1 MKAINLKTE
10 YLRDPLGIDIVHPR
24 LSWNCEDGIKQTAYQ
39 IIAKV
44 NGGTVWNSGKVR
56 SSSMTHIPYSGR
68 ELRSRER
75 VYWSVKLWDENG
87 VGGEISHSFFE
98 MGLLDASDWKAKWIT
113 GNYKVRK
120 SERFPVDCFRKNLS
134 VTEEVKSAR
143 LYITAC
149 GLYEAKLDGK
159 KIGNFC
165 LAPGHTD
172 YRKRIQYQTYDV
184 TEMLTAGEHAL
195 TVQLADGWYRGSCG
209 AWGIR
214 NQYGSETKLLAQ
226 LEITYADGKQE
237 TVVTDESWDWSNDGP
252 IRFADN
258 KDGEVYN
265 ANREPSYSGKA
276 RVTSHNVVP
285 NASNNV
291 PVTEHEQFTPTVSK
305 SPNGKWLLDF
315 GQNIAGYIS
324 FRIQAKANQKLTF
337 RFGELLDAEGKL
349 TLKNIQCV
357 SKEKSSPL
365 QQIIYTCREGLNEY
379 KTTFAVFGFQYAE
392 VETDIE
398 LQPENVTAI
407 AVYSDIEQTG
417 FFESSNELL
426 NRFVE
431 ATIWS
436 TKGNSLD
443 IPTDCP
449 TRERH
454 GWTGDAQIFFETANY
469 LFDYAAFSRKYL
481 NDVYDW
487 QKKDGRL
494 PQIAPYG
501 GVDFYMWTLN
511 GSVGWSDA
519 GILIPYRFWKLY
531 GDKQILVEYY
541 DRMKRYA
548 RFMMNRCG
556 KWGIMAKPLGLKGEA
571 AKYAVNAGQS
581 YGEWAEPK
589 DVYPNDW
596 KDMVAPHP
604 EVSTAYTSYVLRCM
618 AEIAEELGH
627 SEDAE
632 LFRKH
637 SEGTK
642 KAYQAMAENVDYSL
656 NTDRQA
662 RLVRP
667 LAFDLLNEQ
676 QTEYARKRLV
686 QALEN
691 YRWRLGTG
699 FLSTPLILDVL
710 ADIDIEAAYRLLENE
725 EMPGWLF
732 MPQNGAT
739 TIWESWEGTQAQGGI
754 ASLNHYSKGA
764 VCEWLFKTMCGI
776 RVDRENHFTIAPKPG
791 GQFVHA
797 KARYQSIYGVAES
810 GWERR
815 GSGYQFCITVPCNTT
830 ATVTFPDGISQHLSA
845 GTYFWQLSL

>member
-1 MKAINLKTE
+1 MVSGILVGLLFMAAREYFGADSTVWNTVNNLLFQDITASGAERAINLKTE

-365 QQIIYTCREGLNEY
+365 LIRMML
-379 KTTFAVFGFQYAE
+379 
-392 VETDIE
+392 
-398 LQPENVTAI
+398 PTARG
-407 AVYSDIEQTG
+407 V
-417 FFESSNELL
+417 
-426 NRFVE
+426 
-431 ATIWS
+431 
-436 TKGNSLD
+436 
-443 IPTDCP
+443 IP
-449 TRERH
+449 R
-454 GWTGDAQIFFETANY
+454 
-469 LFDYAAFSRKYL
+469 
-481 NDVYDW
+481 
-487 QKKDGRL
+487 
-494 PQIAPYG
+494 
-501 GVDFYMWTLN
+501 
-511 GSVGWSDA
+511 
-519 GILIPYRFWKLY
+519 
-531 GDKQILVEYY
+531 
-541 DRMKRYA
+541 
-548 RFMMNRCG
+548 
-556 KWGIMAKPLGLKGEA
+556 
-571 AKYAVNAGQS
+571 
-581 YGEWAEPK
+581 
-589 DVYPNDW
+589 
-596 KDMVAPHP
+596 
-604 EVSTAYTSYVLRCM
+604 
-618 AEIAEELGH
+618 
-627 SEDAE
+627 
-632 LFRKH
+632 
-637 SEGTK
+637 
-642 KAYQAMAENVDYSL
+642 
-656 NTDRQA
+656 
-662 RLVRP
+662 
-667 LAFDLLNEQ
+667 
-676 QTEYARKRLV
+676 
-686 QALEN
+686 
-691 YRWRLGTG
+691 
-699 FLSTPLILDVL
+699 
-710 ADIDIEAAYRLLENE
+710 
-725 EMPGWLF
+725 
-732 MPQNGAT
+732 
-739 TIWESWEGTQAQGGI
+739 
-754 ASLNHYSKGA
+754 
-764 VCEWLFKTMCGI
+764 
-776 RVDRENHFTIAPKPG
+776 
-791 GQFVHA
+791 
-797 KARYQSIYGVAES
+797 
-810 GWERR
+810 
-815 GSGYQFCITVPCNTT
+815 
-830 ATVTFPDGISQHLSA
+830 
-845 GTYFWQLSL
+845 